1 MGRLMVLAISLFAFV
16 LISNLVNSQG
26 IGANVET
33 GKDIDANLIHDLTK
47 AIDSKVE
54 TANTIRNLDK
64 FVIDEAIIRNFLANL
79 TRELTKEERH
89 YLIQELQRTVQAKS
103 RVARQATSPEAKI
116 TKITY
121 NLGKRVAGDRII
133 ASNSVVQQWTTPQNV
148 SQTLTYPRIGVGSV
162 ITYVEVIVEQ
172 VKHSKQTHFL
182 SIKFK

>member
-1 MGRLMVLAISLFAFV
+1 MGRLMVLTISLFAFV
-16 LISNLVNSQG
+16 LISNRVNSQG

-47 AIDSKVE
+47 AIDSKLE
-54 TANTIRNLDK
+54 TTNTIRNLDK
-64 FVIDEAIIRNFLANL
+64 FVIRDFFANL

-89 YLIQELQRTVQAKS
+89 YLIQELRRTVEAKS
-103 RVARQATSPEAKI
+103 RVARQATLPEAKI

-133 ASNSVVQQWTTPQNV
+133 ASNSVIQQWTTPQNV
-148 SQTLTYPRIGVGSV
+148 SQTLTYPRVGVGSV

-172 VKHSKQTHFL
+172 VKHSRQTHFL
-182 SIKFK
+182 R